1 MKTKRGV
8 SKGYWALLVVA
19 VVLASVIT
27 YSSVSIMSAPNQVTS
42 TITLTTSTTSQQT
55 GSIQDSSGASVLGL
69 NPVAIY
75 AQDSASIVTIEGL
88 QSSSSGST
96 PVLGSGFVYA
106 YQGANY
112 VITNFHVVQNDTQ
125 LTTTFQDGNAYP
137 TKVVGTDGY
146 SDLAVVS
153 VSAPSSEFHPLQI
166 TSSSL
171 LNVGQ
176 PVVAIGNPF
185 GLSGSVTFGIVSQ
198 VGRTLT
204 ESLAGP
210 YAIAN
215 VIQFSAPINPGN
227 SGGPLLNGNGTVVG
241 ITTATV
247 VSSQGV
253 GFAIPSDT
261 ILKELPSLISTGT
274 YTGHSLMG
282 ITTVDMSYQ
291 LAQLQ
296 GTNVTY
302 GVLIENVTAG
312 GPSAKAGLK
321 AGSNV
326 QTVQGSQY
334 LIGGDIIIGIN
345 GTKILNSDG
354 LSTYLQ
360 EYTLPGQTI
369 VIQIIRG
376 GHQMSVNLVLGTRP
390 PAPSG

>member
-1 MKTKRGV
+1 MKTRQGV
-8 SKGYWALLVVA
+8 SKGYWALLAVA
-19 VVLASVIT
+19 VVLASLIT
-27 YSSVSIMSAPNQVTS
+27 YSSVSIMSAPNQGSSTS
-42 TITLTTSTTSQQT
+42 QQLGSTTSQQT
-55 GSIQDSSGASVLGL
+55 SGTQDSGSASFLGL
-69 NPVAIY
+69 DPVAIY
-75 AQDSASIVTIEGL
+75 AQDSASVVTIEGV
-88 QSSSSGST
+88 QSGS

-106 YQGANY
+106 YQGSNY
-112 VITNFHVVQNDTQ
+112 VITNFHVVQNDTE

-137 TKVVGTDGY
+137 TKVIGTDGY

-153 VSAPSSEFHPLQI
+153 VSAPASEFHPLQI
-166 TSSSL
+166 TRSSL
-171 LNVGQ
+171 LKVGQ

-198 VGRTLT
+198 LGRTLT

-227 SGGPLLNGNGTVVG
+227 SGGPLLSGNGTVVG

-261 ILKELPSLISTGT
+261 ILKELPSLISTGS
-274 YTGHSLMG
+274 YSGHAYMG
-282 ITTVDMSYQ
+282 ISSVDMSYQ
-291 LAQLQ
+291 LAQLE

-302 GVLIENVTAG
+302 GALIENVTAG
-312 GPSAKAGLK
+312 GPAAKAGLR
-321 AGSNV
+321 AGSHTT
-326 QTVQGSQY
+326 TVQGSQY
-334 LIGGDIIIGIN
+334 LIGGDIIIAIN
-345 GTKILNSDG
+345 GTKILNTDG
-354 LSTYLQ
+354 LSSYLQ
-360 EYTLPGQTI
+360 EYALPGQTL

-376 GHQMSVNLVLGTRP
+376 GHTMSVNLILGTRP

>member
-1 MKTKRGV
+1 MRTKRGV
-8 SKGYWALLVVA
+8 SKGYWALLAVA
-19 VVLASVIT
+19 VVLASLIT
-27 YSSVSIMSAPNQVTS
+27 YSAVSIMSSPQQTTTS
-42 TITLTTSTTSQQT
+42 SAQLTTTTSGQVGGT
-55 GSIQDSSGASVLGL
+55 PDSGGANFLGL
-69 NPVAIY
+69 DPVAIY
-75 AQDSASIVTIEGL
+75 AQDSASVVTIEGV
-88 QSSSSGST
+88 QSGS

-106 YQGANY
+106 YQGSNY
-112 VITNFHVVQNDTQ
+112 VITNFHVVQNDTD

-137 TKVVGTDGY
+137 TRVVGTDGY

-171 LNVGQ
+171 LKVGQ

-185 GLSGSVTFGIVSQ
+185 GLSGSMTFGIVSQ
-198 VGRTLT
+198 LGRTLT
-204 ESLAGP
+204 ETLAGP
-210 YAIAN
+210 YSIAN

-227 SGGPLLNGNGTVVG
+227 SGGPLFSGNGTVIG

-247 VSSQGV
+247 QSSQGV

-261 ILKELPSLISTGT
+261 ILKELPSLVSTGG

-282 ITTVDMSYQ
+282 VSTVDMTYQ

-312 GPSAKAGLK
+312 GPAAKAGLR
-321 AGSNV
+321 AGSHST
-326 QTVQGSQY
+326 TVQGSQY
-334 LIGGDIIIGIN
+334 AIGGDIIIALN

-354 LSTYLQ
+354 LSSYLQ
-360 EYTLPGQTI
+360 EYTVPGQTVI
-369 VIQIIRG
+369 IQIIRG